1 MVTVDGNL
9 CTNPTVTNFS
19 LISCTVPPTA
29 AVNNTVVSV
38 AVTSGGSTQ
47 TLSNSFTYN
56 VTNTPSITS
65 SSPSVVTLAGG
76 QLTLV
81 GTNFGTSSVAVYIG
95 TTQATIRSLSSTQII
110 ADLPYI
116 GPGIYPIIVST
127 LNGYARPAI
136 QIEYRFYVQSVSPQ
150 VGSLYGG
157 SNVYVQGD
165 GFDNTTTVLFTDGTN
180 NVSCNVVSVQS
191 DQIEC
196 QTAAAAPSVT
206 ISSSGVDPTYGI
218 GFAWT
223 PQYATVQ
230 QGAVVQ
236 WTWGSSA
243 LLTTLAYKVTQVANG
258 YTTTPVSGGFDSGNA
273 SASGK

>member
-1 MVTVDGNL
+1 M
-9 CTNPTVTNFS
+9 
-19 LISCTVPPTA
+19 
-29 AVNNTVVSV
+29 
-38 AVTSGGSTQ
+38 
-47 TLSNSFTYN
+47 
-56 VTNTPSITS
+56 
-65 SSPSVVTLAGG
+65 AGG

-81 GTNFGTSSVAVYIG
+81 GTNFGTSSVTVYVG
-95 TTQATIRSLSSTQII
+95 TTQATVRSLSSTQII
-110 ADLPYI
+110 ADLPSL
-116 GPGIYPIIVST
+116 GPGIYPITVST
-127 LNGYARPAI
+127 ANGYARPAI

-157 SNVYVQGD
+157 TTVYVQGD

-180 NVSCNVVSVQS
+180 NASCNVVSVQS
-191 DQIEC
+191 NQIQC
-196 QTAAAAPSVT
+196 QTAAAAPSVI
-206 ISSSGVDPTYGI
+206 ISSNGVDPTYGI

-258 YTTTPVSGGFDSGNA
+258 YTTTSVSGGFDSGNA